1 MSEVHLR
8 ERALGRS
15 GSRAV
20 IMIDTGT
27 VSVDGTSTNRT
38 HDGHDKGVSGA
49 SETLWGGGRRARV
62 RGTAGSMNAVT
73 IDENGVW

>member
-49 SETLWGGGRRARV
+49 SETRWGGMSSGASARHGGEHERRHYR
-62 RGTAGSMNAVT
+62 
-73 IDENGVW
+73 